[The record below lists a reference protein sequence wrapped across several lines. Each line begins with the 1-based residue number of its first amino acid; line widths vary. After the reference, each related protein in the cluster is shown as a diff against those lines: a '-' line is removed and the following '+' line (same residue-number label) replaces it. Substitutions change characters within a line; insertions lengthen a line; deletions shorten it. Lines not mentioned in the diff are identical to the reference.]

1 MDEHVKEVTRD
12 RDDPHVL
19 LHIPRQTSSDLH
31 NSGFVNLATLM
42 SSKQLTQNLTVSGLT
57 KRGGAWPQSPSFQ
70 KAVIELVWDHSR
82 GKAGTNSSLSH
93 GGRRQGQIFKSHSSQ
108 ISFSGKM

>member
-42 SSKQLTQNLTVSGLT
+42 SSKQLTQNLRVSGLT
-57 KRGGAWPQSPSFQ
+57 KRDRAWPQSPSFQ
-70 KAVIELVWDHSR
+70 KAVIELV
-82 GKAGTNSSLSH
+82 
-93 GGRRQGQIFKSHSSQ
+93 
-108 ISFSGKM
+108 